1 MNELTILVPVLRR
14 PRNVKPLVESIRT
27 TTKIDHEILFILSPG
42 NKEEFEAIMEVD
54 CIPVFMLDNFENN
67 GDYARKINAGYSI
80 RESEWYFT
88 GADDLKFH
96 PNWFENAMKINTC
109 VIGTNDLG
117 NSRVISGRHA
127 THSLVN
133 RQYVEEQGTIDEKGK
148 ILHEGYQ
155 HEWVDDELV
164 ETAKKRG
171 CWGMALDSHVEHL
184 HPLWGKAPTD
194 DIYDRH
200 AERMAAG
207 RALYMRRRHLW
218 A

>member
-1 MNELTILVPVLRR
+1 MILVPVLRR
-14 PRNVKPLVESIRT
+14 PQNVRLLVESIEA
-27 TTKIDHEILFILSPG
+27 TTKVNFDIIFILSPG
-42 NKEEFEAIMEVD
+42 DNEEKRAVVESGYSFFFL
-54 CIPVFMLDNFENN
+54 PENHEGN
-67 GDYARKINAGYSI
+67 GDYARKINAGFRSSI
-80 RESEWYFT
+80 AEWYFT
-88 GADDLKFH
+88 GADDLRFH
-96 PNWFENAMKINTC
+96 PNWFENAMRVGTC

-117 NSRVISGRHA
+117 NSRVTSGRHA

-133 RQYVEEQGTIDEKGK
+133 RQYIEEQGTIDEKGK

-155 HEWVDDELV
+155 HEWVDDEFV
-164 ETAKKRG
+164 ETAKRRG